1 MKINWT
7 SLILLIVLGLI
18 WGSGYSIARYCVTH
32 GVAPM
37 GYSFWQSLGPA
48 LFLLSV
54 ASFRAPKI
62 PVSVNY
68 LRYYL
73 VCGVL
78 GIAFP
83 NTLMYFAAGHISA
96 GVLAVLVNTVP
107 ILTYP
112 LALMVN
118 AERFSFG
125 RLLGLFIGVAGILL
139 IVWPHQASTTP
150 ALSWTLIVLLTPLS
164 FACCAVFANFR
175 PVPSDS
181 LSLSAGMMTVSTLLL
196 APLVLKFHEF
206 HALNWPFT
214 VVDWLILLEIVL
226 SSLGYVI
233 FFALIKR
240 AGPVYYSLVGGV
252 VSITGLFW
260 SYLVFDERLTLVLA
274 AAVGLILTAIAI
286 LSLQKSSHSH

>member
-1 MKINWT
+1 MKLNWI
-7 SLILLIVLGLI
+7 SLGLLVLLGLI

-48 LFLLSV
+48 LFLLLL
-54 ASFRAPKI
+54 ACFRSPKL
-62 PVSVNY
+62 PLSLPY

-73 VCGVL
+73 MCGIL

-83 NTLMYFAAGHISA
+83 NTLMYFAAGHIPA
-96 GVLAVLVNTVP
+96 GMLAVLVNTVP
-107 ILTYP
+107 IFTYP
-112 LALMVN
+112 LAVL
-118 AERFSFG
+118 ARTEKFKAL
-125 RLLGLFIGVAGILL
+125 RLAGLFVGLMGIML
-139 IVWPHQASTTP
+139 IVWPHES
-150 ALSWTLIVLLTPLS
+150 LSHGSIPWTLLVLLTPLS
-164 FACCAVFANFR
+164 FACCAVFASFR

-196 APLVLKFHEF
+196 APLVIHFNEF
-206 HALNWPFT
+206 HALSWPLT
-214 VVDWLILLEIVL
+214 TVDWLILLEIVL
-226 SSLGYVI
+226 SSIGYVI

-260 SYLVFDERLTLVLA
+260 AYVAFDEKLSLALGLAVL
-274 AAVGLILTAIAI
+274 LILVAIAL
-286 LSLQKSSHSH
+286 LSLNEKIS